1 MIADGAELDAQV
13 RAAAAPRGSERTRA
27 AAARAA
33 RAAAPLRA
41 LRADAVHRRHRLPE
55 PSRTL
60 LQANCEL
67 QDTQPTQAF
76 NFSYWTQRTW
86 SLLTHATSL
95 LMCSN

>member
-13 RAAAAPRGSERTRA
+13 RAAAAPRGGERTRA

-33 RAAAPLRA
+33 RTAAPLRA

-60 LQANCEL
+60 LQANCES
-67 QDTQPTQAF
+67 QHTQPHGHSEDSEPVDSRHVSAHV
-76 NFSYWTQRTW
+76 
-86 SLLTHATSL
+86 L
-95 LMCSN
+95 